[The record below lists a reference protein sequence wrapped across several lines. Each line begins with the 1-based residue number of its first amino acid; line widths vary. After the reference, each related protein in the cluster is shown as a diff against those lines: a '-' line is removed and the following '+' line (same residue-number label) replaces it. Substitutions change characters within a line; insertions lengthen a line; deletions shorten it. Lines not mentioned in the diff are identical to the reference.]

1 MKKNLLLIIL
11 LAMLICISAACT
23 AKNIQ
28 KENSAQ
34 TDPAALEYAQK
45 CVNAMFSFD
54 TGFVRG
60 MYVPAS
66 ENDILK
72 IRREALYL
80 EIEKKHLER
89 KQKMLTYETVFLS
102 GCVFENSDVIFVGK
116 YESVEAF
123 EKLQVFDFRVDYD
136 VTDQGSY
143 SMPVSLLVGKYSG
156 EYRLADITL
165 GTVEVRRLL
174 ETADITF
181 TLFGEPH
188 PEMEDFAEYRPK
200 LKADIT
206 SSELAALFISSLT
219 DKKTDAYFLRAVDS
233 DHRGE
238 AAQEIFDAL
247 VMGDMAEYFGMEKPQ
262 YEICGEEQLSDD
274 EWMAVKTSGMT
285 AGKELFHAVT
295 RVKARVFDG
304 NGELFMY
311 IYTAEY
317 NGNPAVIYVD

>member
-1 MKKNLLLIIL
+1 MKKYVFLIIL
-11 LAMLICISAACT
+11 LAMLICISSACAAT
-23 AKNIQ
+23 NNQ
-28 KENSAQ
+28 TENPAQ
-34 TDPAALEYAQK
+34 TDHAALEYAQK
-45 CVNAMFSFD
+45 CVSAMFSYN

-66 ENDILK
+66 ETDILK

-89 KQKMLTYETVFLS
+89 KQKTLTYETVFLS
-102 GCVFENSDVIFVGK
+102 GCVFENSDVIFVGR

-123 EKLQVFDFRVDYD
+123 ENLQVFDFRVDYD

-143 SMPVSLLVGKYSG
+143 SMPVSLLVGKYNG
-156 EYRLADITL
+156 EYRLADITS

-174 ETADITF
+174 ETADISF

-188 PEMEDFAEYRPK
+188 PVMEDFDEYRPK

-206 SSELAALFISSLT
+206 PSELAALFIGSLT

-247 VMGDMAEYFGMEKPQ
+247 VMGDMAEYFGMENPR
-262 YEICGEEQLSDD
+262 YEICGEERLSDA
-274 EWMAVKTSGMT
+274 EWMDVKTSAMS
-285 AGKELFHAVT
+285 AGKELFHDVT
-295 RVKARVFDG
+295 RVKARVYDG
-304 NGELFMY
+304 SGEIFMY
-311 IYTAEY
+311 IYTADY
-317 NGNPAVIYVD
+317 NGTPAVIYVE